1 VARQAPGGLGAVS
14 GGAAAGRAPC
24 YGKLGKRHRL
34 AQRTRVAS
42 CLPQIF
48 GTAPMLVETPYT
60 FKAQRQQ
67 LKLRG
72 LAASLSSVGSPRC
85 GRLGRL

>member
-1 VARQAPGGLGAVS
+1 
-14 GGAAAGRAPC
+14 
-24 YGKLGKRHRL
+24 
-34 AQRTRVAS
+34 
-42 CLPQIF
+42 
-48 GTAPMLVETPYT
+48 MLVETAYT

-72 LAASLSSVGSPRC
+72 LAANLGSVGSPRC